1 MPKIK
6 PEGDPGTKTVMVTV
20 EPGLSKEQIEQSVRS
35 LPEIKEE
42 GPDYNVVEALREVT
56 LNASITTEDEE
67 NAIKKGE
74 ENAMAAAEEKNNN
87 NPEITEEMKEVAEK
101 IARKNLKE
109 LMKLEEEAKDEK
121 SFITRVKENWDVA
134 LAVAALIVA
143 IYFAW
148 KHLMASNDSMA
159 QESMLTGLELALSDD

>member
-6 PEGDPGTKTVMVTV
+6 PEGDAGTKTVMVTV
-20 EPGLSKEQIEQSVRS
+20 EPGLSKEQIEQSVKA

-56 LNASITTEDEE
+56 LNASITEAEEE
-67 NAIKKGE
+67 NENKRE
-74 ENAMAAAEEKNNN
+74 ETKMAAEEKKTNNEA
-87 NPEITEEMKEVAEK
+87 EITDEMKEVAEK
-101 IARKNLKE
+101 IARKNIKE
-109 LMKLEEEAKDEK
+109 LMKLEEETKDEK

-148 KHLMASNDSMA
+148 KNFVSSNDSMA
-159 QESMLTGLELALSDD
+159 QESMMSGLELALSDD